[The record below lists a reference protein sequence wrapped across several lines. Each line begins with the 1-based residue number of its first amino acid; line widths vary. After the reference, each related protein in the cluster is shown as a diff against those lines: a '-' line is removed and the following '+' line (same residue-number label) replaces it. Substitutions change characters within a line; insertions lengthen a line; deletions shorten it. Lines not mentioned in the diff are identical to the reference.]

1 MAEEHWYESTF
12 EEKTGLDK
20 MNYSRVQKETHRFT
34 MLPLLAMG
42 VGLSLDCTEMT
53 EVLNLGGMT
62 FIPGNRD
69 HEAYKYLFTAMYGK
83 GIDECN
89 AFLEEVGVETL
100 GTKQRF

>member
-1 MAEEHWYESTF
+1 MAGTNNPFMHYVDDFEKEAEEF
-12 EEKTGLDK
+12 L
-20 MNYSRVQKETHRFT
+20 
-34 MLPLLAMG
+34 
-42 VGLSLDCTEMT
+42 GLSLDCTEMT
-53 EVLNLGGMT
+53 EVLKLGGMT

-100 GTKQRF
+100 GTKQRL